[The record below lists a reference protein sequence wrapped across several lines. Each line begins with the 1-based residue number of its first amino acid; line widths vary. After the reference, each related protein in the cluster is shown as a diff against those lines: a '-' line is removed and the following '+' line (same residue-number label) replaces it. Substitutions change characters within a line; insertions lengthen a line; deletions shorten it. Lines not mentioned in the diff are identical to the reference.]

1 MQLYIRIKAAGKRR
15 DVLEKVPIEI
25 PSEIDTA
32 QKLIEYI
39 VLENVRAYNAKV
51 VDNTLFQYLTQK
63 ELEAGEMLG
72 KIGFDDRKNE
82 KPQDETKA
90 VSNALGCFEDGIFR
104 MLINETEITPNQEN
118 ITLNENDTI
127 TFIRLVMLAGRR
139 W

>member
-25 PSEIDTA
+25 PSGINTA

-39 VLENVRAYNAKV
+39 VLKNVRAYNAKT
-51 VDNTLFQYLTQK
+51 VDDTLFQYLTQK
-63 ELEAGEMLG
+63 ELETGETLG
-72 KIGFDDRKNE
+72 KIGFNDRKNE
-82 KPQDETKA
+82 KPQDESKA
-90 VSNALGCFEDGIFR
+90 IANALECFEDGIFR

-118 ITLNENDTI
+118 ITLIENDTI

>member
-25 PSEIDTA
+25 PAGTDTV
-32 QKLIEYI
+32 QKLIEHI
-39 VLENVRAYNAKV
+39 VLENVRAYNAQT

-72 KIGFDDRKNE
+72 KIGFGDRKNE
-82 KPQDETKA
+82 KPQDEAQA
-90 VSNALGCFEDGIFR
+90 VANAWECFEDGIFR
-104 MLINETEITPNQEN
+104 MLVNETEITTNQKN